1 MRYQSFLV
9 VCVFMGWG
17 SRNMENDF
25 RVSCMEKSY
34 GDTSL
39 DINMLDAAYG
49 LDPMESPSMIVMIN
63 HME

>member
-1 MRYQSFLV
+1 
-9 VCVFMGWG
+9 
-17 SRNMENDF
+17 MENDF